1 MKANKVH
8 AVIAAGLQS
17 PALITL
23 WREDPNQL
31 RECGIEPESFDF
43 DALQKFA
50 GLTAKVRHNGL
61 RLDLPLTFRLLNVA
75 GLEIELFSAYATFRA
90 ASGNGYADTTAGR
103 AQDLLHFM
111 EHWLDFDR
119 REHVLL
125 WDMMRHEL
133 ALTNLASLKPTSFR
147 SRPSS
152 PAKIPRPADLPRV
165 RGSITL
171 IEMRS
176 DPRVVATVLQEKAPR
191 LNEVEFGTFNFC
203 YWRGE
208 DAAAINVLQ
217 LDELGFCLL
226 TLIDGATATA
236 TLSRKITGEKKT
248 SKVIV
253 TALGELAELGIIDF
267 CVTKAKAARRAR

>member
-8 AVIAAGLQS
+8 AVIAAGLHS

-23 WREDPNQL
+23 WREDPTQL
-31 RECGIEPESFDF
+31 RKCGIEPEAFDF

-50 GLTAKVRHNGL
+50 GLTTKVRHNGL

-90 ASGNGYADTTAGR
+90 ASGSGYADTTAGR

-133 ALTNLASLKPTSFR
+133 ALTNLASVKPTSFAPK
-147 SRPSS
+147 PSS
-152 PAKIPRPADLPRV
+152 ATKIPRPADVPRV
-165 RGSITL
+165 RGTITL

-176 DPRVVATVLQEKAPR
+176 DPRVVGTVLQEKAPR
-191 LNEVEFGTFNFC
+191 LNEVELGTFNFC

-208 DAAAINVLQ
+208 DAATIDILQ
-217 LDELGFCLL
+217 LNELGFCLL

-236 TLSRKITGEKKT
+236 TLSRTITGENKT
-248 SKVIV
+248 SRGIV
-253 TALGELAELGIIDF
+253 RALGELAELGIIDF
-267 CVTKAKAARRAR
+267 CVAKRKAVKQAR

>member
-8 AVIAAGLQS
+8 AVVAAGLQS
-17 PALITL
+17 PALIAL

-31 RECGIEPESFDF
+31 LKCGIEPESFDF

-75 GLEIELFSAYATFRA
+75 GLEIELFSAYAIFRA
-90 ASGNGYADTTAGR
+90 ASGSGYANTTAER

-133 ALTNLASLKPTSFR
+133 ALTNLASVEPTS
-147 SRPSS
+147 SSPKPSS
-152 PAKIPRPADLPRV
+152 ATKIPRPVDVPRV
-165 RGSITL
+165 RGTINL

-191 LNEVEFGTFNFC
+191 LSEVELGTFNFC
-203 YWRGE
+203 YWRDE
-208 DAAAINVLQ
+208 AAATIDILQ
-217 LDELGFCLL
+217 LNELGFSLL
-226 TLIDGATATA
+226 SLIDGATATA
-236 TLSRKITGEKKT
+236 TLSRTITGENKT
-248 SKVIV
+248 SGGIV
-253 TALGELAELGIIDF
+253 RALGELAELGIIDF
-267 CVTKAKAARRAR
+267 SVTKTKAARRAR

>member
-17 PALITL
+17 PALISL

-31 RECGIEPESFDF
+31 RKCGVEPESFDF

-50 GLTAKVRHNGL
+50 GLTTKVRHNGL

-90 ASGNGYADTTAGR
+90 ASGRGYADTTAGR
-103 AQDLLHFM
+103 AEDLLHFM

-125 WDMMRHEL
+125 WDIMRHEL
-133 ALTNLASLKPTSFR
+133 ALMNLTSLNPTLSW
-147 SRPSS
+147 PKLSS
-152 PAKIPRPADLPRV
+152 ATKIPRPADVPHI
-165 RGSITL
+165 RGTIIL
-171 IEMRS
+171 NEMRS
-176 DPRVVATVLQEKAPR
+176 DPRVVGAVLQEKVPR

-203 YWRGE
+203 YWRE
-208 DAAAINVLQ
+208 ESAAAINFLH

-236 TLSRKITGEKKT
+236 TLSRTITGENKT
-248 SKVIV
+248 SRGIV
-253 TALGELAELGIIDF
+253 NALGELAELGIIDF
-267 CVTKAKAARRAR
+267 CVTKTNAKKRAR

>member
-17 PALITL
+17 PELINL
-23 WREDPNQL
+23 WRGDPNLL
-31 RECGIEPESFDF
+31 RNCGIEPESFDF

-50 GLTAKVRHNGL
+50 GLTTKVRHNGL

-90 ASGNGYADTTAGR
+90 TSGIGYADTTAGR
-103 AQDLLHFM
+103 AQDLLDFM

-119 REHVLL
+119 REHVFL

-133 ALTNLASLKPTSFR
+133 ALTNLANLKPTS
-147 SRPSS
+147 SRPEPS
-152 PAKIPRPADLPRV
+152 PAMKIPRSADVPRI
-165 RGSITL
+165 RGTITL
-171 IEMRS
+171 VEMRS
-176 DPRVVATVLQEKAPR
+176 DPRVVGAVLQEKAPR

-208 DAAAINVLQ
+208 AAAINVLQ

-226 TLIDGATATA
+226 TLIDGATATK
-236 TLSRKITGEKKT
+236 TLSRTITGENKT
-248 SKVIV
+248 SRVIV
-253 TALGELAELGIIDF
+253 NALGQLAELGIIDF
-267 CVTKAKAARRAR
+267 SVAKALHKNS